1 MLTVETNTGT
11 MESLKR
17 NILIQ
22 LQPRMYEVNPLSN
35 VNPLRDDHQLLTKYQ
50 LLTD

>member
-17 NILIQ
+17 NINPTSTQ
-22 LQPRMYEVNPLSN
+22 NVRVNPLSN
-35 VNPLRDDHQLLTKYQ
+35 FNPLRDLSPITN
-50 LLTD
+50 